1 MSSTVALPRWVVAL
15 LVAACAVGLVAV
27 AFLLGRVTAP
37 VPPAAAP
44 SAQVATRAEAVPGA
58 GVPTPDD
65 RPTRAGSPGA
75 SPGVSPSS
83 VPEHGE
89 AGGQA
94 LDPASSG
101 GAGAPAGGN
110 PDAAAVAAYFTRMD
124 AVAAQVQAAQD
135 PQALAR
141 VIIDQ
146 TMSGNTNGIEGLIAT
161 QRTLQ
166 ARMAEVPAPP
176 PCREH
181 QQRSLRL
188 IGRGI
193 ALLERTRDALAGKN
207 ASDLAALATEGTA
220 IEEEAKATDALANDI
235 RRAAGLPPVP

>member
-1 MSSTVALPRWVVAL
+1 
-15 LVAACAVGLVAV
+15 
-27 AFLLGRVTAP
+27 
-37 VPPAAAP
+37 
-44 SAQVATRAEAVPGA
+44 
-58 GVPTPDD
+58 
-65 RPTRAGSPGA
+65 
-75 SPGVSPSS
+75 

-94 LDPASSG
+94 LGPASSG
-101 GAGAPAGGN
+101 GAGSSAGGN

-166 ARMAEVPAPP
+166 ARMAEVLAPP

-207 ASDLAALATEGTA
+207 PSDLAGLATEGTA